1 MPLFDDLH
9 ALLAVQETD
18 TKILRAQAAIAAL
31 DTGSA
36 LAAAYNTGKAEAER
50 LSKEAVHAQAEQRD
64 AELRLAGIE
73 TKEAHEKKRLFSGTV
88 HSPRDLENLQKEVE
102 MLHRQKGDGET
113 LVLEAMEA
121 AGERTKAAE
130 QAEAELAALAD
141 RYRVVRAAYKERHA
155 ALTKELGAGSAE
167 RAERVRSVPAAL
179 LTRYDAIRAKRNGI
193 GAAEMDANDGCG
205 ACHTRLSS
213 TLVDAVLAART
224 VEVCE
229 HCGRILVP
237 MHLPTHE

>member
-50 LSKEAVHAQAEQRD
+50 LRAQAQHAQAEQRD

-73 TKEAHEKKRLFSGTV
+73 TKEAHEKKTLFSGTV
-88 HSPRDLENLQKEVE
+88 RSPRELENLQREVE
-102 MLHRQKGDGET
+102 MLGRQKGDAET
-113 LVLEAMEA
+113 TVLEAMEA
-121 AGERTKAAE
+121 AGEQTTAAE
-130 QAEAELAALAD
+130 RAEAEITALAD
-141 RYRVVRAAYKERHA
+141 RYRIVRAAYKERHA
-155 ALTKELGAGSAE
+155 ALSKELAAHGAE
-167 RAERVRSVPAAL
+167 RAERAKIVPATL
-179 LTRYDAIRAKRNGI
+179 LTRYERAKRNGV
-193 GAAEMDANDGCG
+193 GAAEMDENDGCG

-213 TLVDAVLAART
+213 TLVDAVRAART

-229 HCGRILVP
+229 HCGRILIP
-237 MHLPTHE
+237 MHAPTHE